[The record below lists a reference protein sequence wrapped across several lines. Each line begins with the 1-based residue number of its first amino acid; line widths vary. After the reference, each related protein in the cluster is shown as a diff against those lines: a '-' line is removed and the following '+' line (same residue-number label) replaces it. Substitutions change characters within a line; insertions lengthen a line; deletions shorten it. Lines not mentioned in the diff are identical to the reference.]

1 MANSINRDSRPTV
14 QGSIS
19 GIEHKILTIRGE
31 RVILDRDL
39 ARLYGVENRV
49 LGQAVKRNIRR
60 FPADFMFQLSEE
72 EFEHWKSQVVISNPG
87 DKMGLRKLPYAFTE
101 HGVAMLS
108 SVLRSEQAIEVNIA
122 IMRAFSKLRRLLQE
136 NKGLAVK
143 LDNLERKYDKQFRVV
158 FDAIR
163 ELMEPHVQNTTRK
176 IGFNRE

>member
-1 MANSINRDSRPTV
+1 MANSINEESRATA
-14 QGSIS
+14 QGSIT
-19 GIEHKILTIRGE
+19 GIEHRILTIRGE

-60 FPADFMFQLSEE
+60 FPADFMFKLSKE
-72 EFEHWKSQVVISNPG
+72 EFAHWKSQLVISNAG
-87 DKMGLRKLPYAFTE
+87 DKMGLRKMPYAFTE

-122 IMRAFSKLRRLLQE
+122 IMRAFSKLRRILLE
-136 NKGLAVK
+136 NRELVVK
-143 LDNLERKYDKQFRVV
+143 LNNLESKYDKQFRVV

-163 ELMEPHVQNTTRK
+163 ELMEPGVQNTTQK
-176 IGFNRE
+176 IGFHRE

>member
-1 MANSINRDSRPTV
+1 MANRINRDSRATA
-14 QGSIS
+14 QGSTS
-19 GIEHKILTIRGE
+19 SIEHRILTIRGE

-39 ARLYGVENRV
+39 AKLFGVESRI

-60 FPADFMFQLSEE
+60 FPADFMFQLSPE

-122 IMRAFSKLRRLLQE
+122 IMRAFSKL
-136 NKGLAVK
+136 
-143 LDNLERKYDKQFRVV
+143 
-158 FDAIR
+158 
-163 ELMEPHVQNTTRK
+163 H
-176 IGFNRE
+176 